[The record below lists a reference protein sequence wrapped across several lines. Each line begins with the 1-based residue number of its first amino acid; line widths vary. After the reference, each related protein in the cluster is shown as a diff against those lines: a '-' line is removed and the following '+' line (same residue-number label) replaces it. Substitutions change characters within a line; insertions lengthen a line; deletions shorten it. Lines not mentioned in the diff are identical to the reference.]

1 MTLPSTPSKKRK
13 ILKWICL
20 CLCGL
25 GGLTILSSF
34 GLYFLAM
41 FTPAV
46 EPMLALTSAAIV
58 ALIFGIV
65 LCIVSFIGALKFS
78 D

>member
-1 MTLPSTPSKKRK
+1 MVTGKKRK
-13 ILKWICL
+13 ALRWICY
-20 CLCGL
+20 CLCSIGV
-25 GGLTILSSF
+25 LTILSSF

-58 ALIFGIV
+58 ALILGIV
-65 LCIVSFIGALKFS
+65 LCIVSFIGALKLS

>member
-1 MTLPSTPSKKRK
+1 MITGKKRTA
-13 ILKWICL
+13 LRWICK
-20 CLCGL
+20 CLLFL

-41 FTPAV
+41 FTPNGEA
-46 EPMLALTSAAIV
+46 MMALTGTAIM

>member
-1 MTLPSTPSKKRK
+1 MVTGKKRTA
-13 ILKWICL
+13 LRWICYF
-20 CLCGL
+20 LCGL

-41 FTPAV
+41 FTPNGEA
-46 EPMLALTSAAIV
+46 MMALTGTAIV
-58 ALIFGIV
+58 ALIFGII
-65 LCIVSFIGALKFS
+65 LCIITFIGSVKLS